1 LVNVAD
7 LKLLALH
14 WDNGA
19 GTAMSLD
26 QLLLIAGLPPVSVP
40 EPASLMSLAAL
51 MLAMRLRPAAMRK

>member
-1 LVNVAD
+1 
-7 LKLLALH
+7 
-14 WDNGA
+14 
-19 GTAMSLD
+19 MSLD